1 MPTKPRSTGR
11 QKSQPNLDLS
21 LRDYIEILERW
32 KHVIIGLTLTVFIG
46 TILYTYLGEFIYE
59 ATAIV
64 QVSSKSKNEML
75 GSFELPGLG
84 GSTRNLMK
92 EIGILK
98 SRVIAEE
105 VLAELKKKPVATL
118 GGFDTLEI
126 LQPSDDEISFGPYAN
141 NEVILARLEAAMVC
155 DPDKASDVLFVS
167 ALSTDPK
174 EAAIIANAYSDA
186 YYQNNLNSSRKQL
199 RSTRE
204 FLERTLQAKKF
215 ALDAVEDSLRHYIE
229 VHGAIDEEGQSVVRA
244 ISTLEAQRDEADIEI
259 ITVKS
264 TISSYERK
272 LAEIKATLPKNEEE
286 EIDADSKRIMDMV
299 TNIEV
304 TKILEQIAS
313 LEQQRDLVAEQNAGV
328 QNQELVNRRIA
339 DINNEIAAL
348 RKKINDRMGAAS
360 PIPKKNLENRDL
372 AKDLNN
378 KISDTRM
385 RLQSLEVR
393 RNALVNGIEQNE
405 ARFQGIPKINIE
417 YARLQRAKMTLEKVY
432 VAVEEKYQ
440 SALITEQSEFGYVDV
455 LQRAVPPITH
465 VYPNIPKNLG
475 FGFFIGLVLGISSTF
490 FINYFDDR
498 IHKPEDIKRRG
509 LSVLTVIPTMD
520 KKSLNIIMGVN
531 ELNELNS
538 TINGERGTIRRSAA
552 NGEEGG
558 NRPVQLIDPH
568 LVTAINPYSR
578 TSDSYRRLRT
588 SVQYWKKDVPVKSI
602 LMVSGA
608 PQEGKSITSANLAV
622 VFAHTKKKVLLV
634 DVDLRRPTIHE
645 IFGLDLEPGLTEV
658 LFGEVDLPEAIRQTY
673 LEGLDILPCGAVP
686 LNPTEL
692 IGSSTMK
699 NLKTELDK
707 MYDIVIYDSPPI
719 LLFTDAELLVALVD
733 AVIFVVKA
741 DSTTFDSLEHSVE
754 IIEGIRTNLAGV
766 VVNEY
771 ELNRLHRGYYHL
783 HGEYYY
789 QQKYISKSKT

>member
-1 MPTKPRSTGR
+1 MPPKSRSTGR
-11 QKSQPNLDLS
+11 QKSQPTLELS

-32 KHVIIGLTLTVFIG
+32 KYVIVGLTMTLFIG

-64 QVSSKSKNEML
+64 QVSSRSKNEML

-84 GSTRNLMK
+84 GSARNLMK

-126 LQPSDDEISFGPYAN
+126 LRASDDEVSFGPYAN
-141 NEVILARLEAAMVC
+141 NEAILSRLEVAMVC

-174 EAAIIANAYSDA
+174 EAAIIANGYSDA
-186 YYQNNLNSSRKQL
+186 YYQNNLNNSRKQL

-204 FLERTLQAKKF
+204 FLERTLQAKKV

-259 ITVKS
+259 ITIKN
-264 TISSYERK
+264 TISSYEKK
-272 LAEIKATLPKNEEE
+272 LAEVKATLPKSEEQ

-299 TNIEV
+299 TNVEI
-304 TKILEQIAS
+304 TKILEQITS
-313 LEQQRDLVAEQNAGV
+313 LEQQRDLVVEQNVGA
-328 QNQELVNRRIA
+328 QNQELVNKRIT
-339 DINNEIAAL
+339 DINAEIAAL
-348 RKKINDRMGAAS
+348 RKKINDRMGTTPS
-360 PIPKKNLENRDL
+360 VPKKNIENRDL

-417 YARLQRAKMTLEKVY
+417 YARLQRGKMTLEKVY

-440 SALITEQSEFGYVDV
+440 SALITEQSEFGYVDI

-465 VYPNIPKNLG
+465 IYPNIPKNLG
-475 FGFFIGLVLGISSTF
+475 FGFFIGLVLGISAAF

-498 IHKPEDIKRRG
+498 IHKPEDVKRRG

-520 KKSLNIIMGVN
+520 KKSLEIIMGVN
-531 ELNELNS
+531 ELNSLNA
-538 TINGERGTIRRSAA
+538 TVNGERGTLRRPGK
-552 NGEEGG
+552 GEEGG
-558 NRPVQLIDPH
+558 DGPVQLIDPH
-568 LVTAINPYSR
+568 LITAINPYSR
-578 TSDSYRRLRT
+578 TADSYRRLRT

-602 LMVSGA
+602 LSVSGA
-608 PQEGKSITSANLAV
+608 PQEGKSVTSANLAV
-622 VFAHTKKKVLLV
+622 VFAQTKKKVLLV

-658 LFGEVDLPEAIRQTY
+658 LFGEVDLPGAIRQSY

-692 IGSSTMK
+692 IGSATMK
-699 NLKTELDK
+699 NLKAELDK

-733 AVIFVVKA
+733 AVIFVVKT
-741 DSTTFDSLEHSVE
+741 DSTTFDSLEHSVD
-754 IIEGIRTNLAGV
+754 IIEGIRINLAGI
-766 VVNEY
+766 VVNQY
-771 ELNRLHRGYYHL
+771 QLNRLHRGYYHL

-789 QQKYISKSKT
+789 QQKYIGKSKT

>member
-1 MPTKPRSTGR
+1 MATKPRTSGR
-11 QKSQPNLDLS
+11 QKSQPNLELS

-32 KHVIIGLTLTVFIG
+32 KYVIVGLTLTVFVG

-105 VLAELKKKPVATL
+105 VLAALKKKPVATL

-126 LQPSDDEISFGPYAN
+126 LKPTDDEVSFGPYAN
-141 NEVILARLEAAMVC
+141 NETILSRLETAVVC
-155 DPDKASDVLFVS
+155 DPDKASDVVFVS

-204 FLERTLQAKKF
+204 FLERTLQSKKV

-259 ITVKS
+259 ITIKN
-264 TISSYERK
+264 TISNYERK
-272 LAEIKATLPKNEEE
+272 LAEIKATLPKNEEQ

-299 TNIEV
+299 TNMEV
-304 TKILEQIAS
+304 TKILEQIAA
-313 LEQQRDLVAEQNAGV
+313 LEQQRDLIVEQNTGI
-328 QNQELVNRRIA
+328 QNQELINKKIT
-339 DINNEIAAL
+339 DINADIAAL
-348 RKKINDRMGAAS
+348 RKKINDRMGTAA

-393 RNALVNGIEQNE
+393 RKAVVGGIGQNE

-417 YARLQRAKMTLEKVY
+417 YARLQRGKMTLEKVY

-440 SALITEQSEFGYVDV
+440 SALITEQSEFGYVDI
-455 LQRAVPPITH
+455 LQRAVPPVTH
-465 VYPNIPKNLG
+465 LYPNIPKNLG

-498 IHKPEDIKRRG
+498 IHKPEDVKRRG

-520 KKSLNIIMGVN
+520 KKSLDIAMAV
-531 ELNELNS
+531 EDLNS
-538 TINGERGTIRRSAA
+538 TVDGERGTIRRVATKEEERGGSA
-552 NGEEGG
+552 
-558 NRPVQLIDPH
+558 VQLIDPH

-588 SVQYWKKDVPVKSI
+588 SVQYWKKEIPVKSI
-602 LMVSGA
+602 LSVSGA
-608 PQEGKSITSANLAV
+608 PQEGKSVTSSNLAV
-622 VFAHTKKKVLLV
+622 VFAQTKKKVLLV

-645 IFGLDLEPGLTEV
+645 LFGLDLEPGLTEV
-658 LFGEVDLPEAIRQTY
+658 LFGEVDLATAIRQTY

-692 IGSSTMK
+692 IGSTTMK

-707 MYDIVIYDSPPI
+707 MYDIVIFDSPPI

-741 DSTTFDSLEHSVE
+741 DSTTFDSLEHSVD
-754 IIEGIRTNLAGV
+754 IIEGIRLNLAGI
-766 VVNEY
+766 VVNQY

-789 QQKYISKSKT
+789 QQKYVGKGKT